1 MVCLLPDF
9 AGERFLSLFLLLSIY
24 PCHME
29 EVDEGGR
36 GGEGGGAG
44 RRGGG
49 RGQAASAEIRKALWI
64 VYYHTYMIS
73 QLKSRSKCLLKTRP
87 IITIF
92 VDSTLSCPKAW

>member
-44 RRGGG
+44 RRGGE
-49 RGQAASAEIRKALWI
+49 RGKRHRMK
-64 VYYHTYMIS
+64 
-73 QLKSRSKCLLKTRP
+73 
-87 IITIF
+87 
-92 VDSTLSCPKAW
+92 